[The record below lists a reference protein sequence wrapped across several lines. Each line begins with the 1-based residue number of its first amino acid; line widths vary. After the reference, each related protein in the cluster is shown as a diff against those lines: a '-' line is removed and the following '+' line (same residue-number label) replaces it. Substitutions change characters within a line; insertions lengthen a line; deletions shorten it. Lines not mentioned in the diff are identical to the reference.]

1 MESKMN
7 IEELKAN
14 KAVRNL
20 AWEAYTFGCR
30 NPRDVT
36 HPDTPKLFEL
46 WYKNIFKN
54 WEDLEVEFDS

>member
-7 IEELKAN
+7 IKKLKAN

-36 HPDTPKLFEL
+36 HPDTPELFEL
-46 WYKNIFKN
+46 WYKNIFKE
-54 WEDLEVEFDS
+54 WEDLEGEFNS